1 MFEVSLEILKSS
13 LQGSTP
19 VNFSYFKKDGTLRN
33 AVGTLH
39 EKFIPEEMRPK
50 DPSVNDLRSNLKYYD
65 LEKKGWR
72 SLPKGCLL
80 VTIIE

>member
-1 MFEVSLEILKSS
+1 MFEVSPEILRKS

-33 AVGTLH
+33 AYGTLY
-39 EKFIPEEMRPK
+39 EKFIPENMRSK
-50 DPSVNDLRSNLKYYD
+50 DLSANNGDNLKYYD
-65 LEKKGWR
+65 LDKKNWR

-80 VTIIE
+80 VTLIE